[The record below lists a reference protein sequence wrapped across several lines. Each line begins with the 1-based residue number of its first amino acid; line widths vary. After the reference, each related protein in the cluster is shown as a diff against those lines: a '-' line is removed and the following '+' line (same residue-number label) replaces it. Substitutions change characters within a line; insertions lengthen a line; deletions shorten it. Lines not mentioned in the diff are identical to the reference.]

1 MTIDDTIRQ
10 QAQRLVSA
18 HGEDAPIQAAMRS
31 QALLDQG
38 NEAGSVLW
46 GRIGNMTNVL
56 LSKTAHA
63 ATVEPMN
70 RDVAQSAVSAN
81 WAVTLSDLPSPD
93 IKRWHIHHK
102 AMVVTAVQRGLMDL
116 AEACTR
122 YRITTEEFLSWKRLL
137 DEHGLRGLRATRL
150 QEYRNAESNTS
161 GNGEDFEEVKTPG
174 SGSRRNESPS

>member
-18 HGEDAPIQAAMRS
+18 HGEDAPIQAAMRA

-56 LSKTAHA
+56 LSKTAHG

-70 RDVAQSAVSAN
+70 QDLAKSSASVN
-81 WAVTLSDLPSPD
+81 WAVTLDDLPSPD

-102 AMVVTAVQRGLMDL
+102 AILVTAVQRGLINV

-122 YRITTEEFLSWKRLL
+122 YRITSEEFLSWKRLL
-137 DEHGLRGLRATRL
+137 DAHGLRGLRATRL
-150 QEYRNAESNTS
+150 QEYRNAESRTP
-161 GNGEDFEEVKTPG
+161 GNGDDSEEVETSG
-174 SGSRRNESPS
+174 SGSRPKESPS